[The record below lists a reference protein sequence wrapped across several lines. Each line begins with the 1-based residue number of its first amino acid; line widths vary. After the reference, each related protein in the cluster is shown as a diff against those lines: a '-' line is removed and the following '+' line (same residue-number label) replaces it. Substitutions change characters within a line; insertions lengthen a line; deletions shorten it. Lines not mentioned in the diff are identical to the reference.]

1 MILDLHGYSIHAG
14 WKEFCC
20 AMDEAKLKKV
30 RSLRVITGQGT
41 MKQEFPRWCDRYANI
56 RTVTLN
62 SDGGSFTLKFFKN
75 SR

>member
-1 MILDLHGYSIHAG
+1 
-14 WKEFCC
+14 
-20 AMDEAKLKKV
+20 MDEAKLKKV

-75 SR
+75 SG